1 MDLTVGSYNFVVEEN
16 PKLPV
21 KDMRFAAP
29 DIGWINILQRQRKI
43 ERAAK
48 PNLSV
53 GNPLFE
59 YIEGFFRDGD
69 FLFRQVGVVPK
80 PTVGP
85 DLVYQCWPSG
95 ITCAQYGAKRFR
107 KCDRAWKP
115 PHNDRRTAP

>member
-16 PKLPV
+16 LKLPV

-59 YIEGFFRDGD
+59 YIEGYYNR
-69 FLFRQVGVVPK
+69 V
-80 PTVGP
+80 
-85 DLVYQCWPSG
+85 
-95 ITCAQYGAKRFR
+95 R
-107 KCDRAWKP
+107 KHSTLGYLSP
-115 PHNDRRTAP
+115 VQFELQNS